1 MGLEM
6 IINIDLKIYLSWEL
20 NNIYPKGSLVQGRNI
35 L

>member
-1 MGLEM
+1 MSLEM

-20 NNIYPKGSLVQGRNI
+20 NNIYLKGSLVQGRNI